1 MANSPTPSAD
11 LGMPLL
17 NKKAMLTV
25 GGITLGVWV
34 TALATGNKWV
44 IGLVALLTVALVG
57 LLLWALRMAKKQ
69 REVVQLL
76 QQAQGSPEARKA
88 ALEQLALRDPKGG
101 DAMGAI
107 ARAQLEAQED
117 PDKALATLQGI
128 DLSKLPQDAAD
139 QVRTFRCQL
148 LLLKNRNRDA
158 RDLADQIQVPST
170 GPKGQRAMMAAVVA
184 EAWARTGRGQEA
196 MVLLEDY
203 KPEDPELVEMRPIIL
218 FARVFAHFAV
228 GRKERCKKDM
238 TLLMQQDMNLLG
250 RFVQPGPGIHMELR
264 QIATEV
270 LQTHPD
276 MRKMAKAQ
284 QAAMQRRI
292 R

>member
-1 MANSPTPSAD
+1 MANAPAPD

-17 NKKAMLTV
+17 NKKALLTV
-25 GGITLGVWV
+25 GGITLGVWA

-44 IGLVALLTVALVG
+44 IGLVAVLTVALVG

-69 REVVQLL
+69 KEVVQLL

-88 ALEQLALRDPKGG
+88 ALEQLALRDPKGA
-101 DAMGAI
+101 DALGAI

-148 LLLKNRNRDA
+148 LLLKNRSRDA

-170 GPKGQRAMMAAVVA
+170 GPKPARAMMASVVA

-203 KPEDPELVEMRPIIL
+203 KPDDPELTEMRPVIL

-238 TLLMQQDMNLLG
+238 TMLMQQDMNLLG
-250 RFVQPGPGIHMELR
+250 RFVQPGPGIHIELR

-284 QAAMQRRI
+284 QAAMQRRV